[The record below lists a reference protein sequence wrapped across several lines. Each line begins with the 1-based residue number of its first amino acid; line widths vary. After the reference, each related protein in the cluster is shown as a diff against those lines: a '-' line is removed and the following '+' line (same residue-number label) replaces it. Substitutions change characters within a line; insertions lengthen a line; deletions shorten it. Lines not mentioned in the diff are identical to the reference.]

1 MTNFV
6 ILTNHFNNASDRSY
20 FNFTFIFKYDKTID
34 PVKTAVIWPEPKQPV
49 SKMKTDPVNRYQQYA
64 QQWNKSKVPE
74 EKTHKNLRW
83 SIREQML
90 YKDIIYEVC
99 MYVGYYS
106 AVTMNPV
113 F

>member
-1 MTNFV
+1 M
-6 ILTNHFNNASDRSY
+6 
-20 FNFTFIFKYDKTID
+20 KYDKTID

-106 AVTMNPV
+106 AVTMNSV